1 MNQETA
7 ETENRAW
14 AEAHPWLA
22 QKPAQEED
30 DSLGEVIRYTLD
42 EMRIA

>member
-7 ETENRAW
+7 ERQEPSFAD
-14 AEAHPWLA
+14 EHPWLVL
-22 QKPAQEED
+22 PADPEED
-30 DSLGEVIRYTLD
+30 TIEEVIRYTLD